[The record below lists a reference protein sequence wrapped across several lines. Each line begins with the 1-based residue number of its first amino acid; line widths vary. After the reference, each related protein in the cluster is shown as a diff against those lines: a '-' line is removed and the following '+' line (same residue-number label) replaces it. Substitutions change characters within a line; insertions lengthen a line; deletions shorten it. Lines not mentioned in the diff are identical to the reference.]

1 MISTKSGALSEAALA
16 AHEAFVRKLARRLVR
31 DEHQADDLVQETW
44 LAALRQPD
52 AVRGSLRAWLARVM
66 GNLARRASLACAA
79 RTREAWAARDRPKPS
94 IADVAARASGRI
106 EIGARR
112 VDARRAVP
120 QRGRDALL
128 RRLGPSEIAAPGR
141 AGRDRAHAPQTR
153 ARDPAPAFWSAAA
166 LARRCGLGRCWL
178 RARAAL
184 RDRVAALATRARS
197 SPFASK
203 AALALLLPLLWIAWV
218 LVVGPGS
225 HEVAG
230 AAPSLRVEAMA
241 ENAGNARELSNKRVA
256 LPSSEELSTTATAAA
271 LRELTG
277 RTWDE
282 NGRPLAGVELRWWSG
297 SGSTTATRRRGY
309 SDAAGRYELRGL
321 PRRSS
326 SMRSTRHGMRSDA
339 GGTRARSRRLRR
351 RRFPSRPAAHDHRLG
366 ARRPRSSAARHD
378 ARDFARPHGRRLSGQ
393 PPRRADVLRPLPRA
407 GDHGSARRV
416 RARRP
421 AARHV
426 PRHAHAPE
434 FRPLRASWRRRPS
447 RP

>member
-52 AVRGSLRAWLARVM
+52 AVRGSLRAWARVM

-79 RTREAWAARDRPKPS
+79 PTARGLGRARQAEPLDRRRRCASQRPHRDR
-94 IADVAARASGRI
+94 ARAVLTLAEPYRSAVVIRYYDDSAQ
-106 EIGARR
+106 ARS
-112 VDARRAVP
+112 P
-120 QRGRDALL
+120 
-128 RRLGPSEIAAPGR
+128 RLGVPVE
-141 AGRDRAHAPQTR
+141 DRAHAPQTR
-153 ARDPAPAFWSAAA
+153 ARDPAPACWSAAA

-218 LVVGPGS
+218 PGRR
-225 HEVAG
+225 AR
-230 AAPSLRVEAMA
+230 ARTRLRVRRRACAWKPWPRMRA
-241 ENAGNARELSNKRVA
+241 PRGSCRSASRCRRPKS
-256 LPSSEELSTTATAAA
+256 STTATAAA

-282 NGRPLAGVELRWWSG
+282 NGRPLAVSSCAGGAAR
-297 SGSTTATRRRGY
+297 ARRRARRRGY

-339 GGTRARSRRLRR
+339 GGTRGSQPAPSTTSISISPCRARSQARC
-351 RRFPSRPAAHDHRLG
+351 STPAVVRCP
-366 ARRPRSSAARHD
+366 ARRS
-378 ARDFARPHGRRLSGQ
+378 
-393 PPRRADVLRPLPRA
+393 
-407 GDHGSARRV
+407 
-416 RARRP
+416 
-421 AARHV
+421 
-426 PRHAHAPE
+426 
-434 FRPLRASWRRRPS
+434 
-447 RP
+447 